1 MVREVRVY
9 VNDPAVQSYI
19 RPGGEVRDLV
29 NDITRESHA
38 LARSYLLL
46 GKYGSRNG
54 NHIRSGRLYGGTQW
68 RRAKDSG
75 PLSAYATLYNNAK
88 HVEYFMDGT
97 GHGGPITGK
106 GRWGYM
112 LVPRKV
118 GVPQRSPATKGAG
131 SELYAAWNA
140 RSKKGYKGFF
150 QAKHVAG
157 QKAKPFL
164 EDAKDAAFV
173 SRGLFLR

>member
-1 MVREVRVY
+1 MVSSVRVY
-9 VNDPAVQSYI
+9 VNDAGVQSYI

-29 NDITRESHA
+29 NDLTQEAHV

-88 HVEYFMDGT
+88 HVDYFMKGT
-97 GHGGPITGK
+97 RNTIRPNGP
-106 GRWGYM
+106 YL

-118 GVPQRSPATKGAG
+118 GAMQRSAHTKGAG
-131 SELYAAWNA
+131 SELYLAWKG
-140 RSKKGYKGFF
+140 REKKGYKGFF
-150 QAKHVAG
+150 QAKKVRG
-157 QKAKPFL
+157 QRAKPFL

>member
-1 MVREVRVY
+1 MVRSVRVV

-29 NDITRESHA
+29 NDLTQTAHG

-88 HVEYFMDGT
+88 HVDYFMVGT
-97 GHGGPITGK
+97 RGTIRPHGP
-106 GRWGYM
+106 YL

-118 GVPQRSPATKGAG
+118 GAMQRSAHTKGAG
-131 SELYAAWNA
+131 TELYLAWKGRN
-140 RSKKGYKGFF
+140 KKGVKGFF
-150 QAKHVAG
+150 QAKKVRG